1 MSELGHTIGIDLGT
15 TNSVVAVVEN
25 DQPTVLLNSEGSTR
39 TPSVVAFG
47 EDPTKPPIVGELAK
61 RQAVM
66 SPDRTITS
74 VKRLIG
80 RSLAE
85 LQPWQRELPY
95 ALVEQEGRLL
105 IKIGNVGF
113 TPSQIS
119 AFILQKLKKTAED
132 YYGEPVD
139 KAVITVPAY
148 FDDLQRQATYEAAE
162 LAGLQVLRLLNEP
175 TAAAI
180 AYGLGRD
187 REERVAVYDFGGG
200 TFDLTILDIAKNT
213 FEVLTSVGDTRLGGD
228 DIDALIFE
236 RLLENL
242 REKMGGDYQP
252 DPLVAQRLRE
262 AAEKAKCEL
271 SYSRQ
276 AVVSLPFLAYVGTE
290 PMHLEVTLRRAELEA
305 MIRPL
310 IERTLQ
316 CCEQALE
323 ACRLR
328 PQDIDRV
335 ILVGGS
341 TRIPAVEHAVED
353 FFGIAPF
360 KGINPDEIV
369 AIGAA
374 MQAAILQGQLR
385 EVVLLD
391 VTPHSLGVEI
401 ENGKVS
407 RVVERNSTIPIKA
420 AKLFTTTEDNQE
432 VVVVHVVQG
441 ESENVKECRSLGKFL
456 LSGIQKAKA
465 GIPRI
470 QVTFHINADGMVE
483 VSAQDLATQQAAGI
497 TVAVA
502 PSADEPVRTQRRKP
516 STKRYAAEKQET
528 VGATIPAEATGT
540 GRQIRVERQPVA
552 SVAFSASGTSTAH
565 TSQPLPL
572 TPRLEEGAQKAG
584 PGYKVVEPPTVLE
597 HFSLAMPSNIPC
609 SPHTRAVL
617 EKLWL
622 APLWEKSV
630 ADNDLMRASAELER
644 VTKASPD
651 KAGVWCW
658 RAYLLLLTS
667 QPEDAHLA
675 IFQWTHSQ
683 APDRLQALTFIDLIE
698 QRFGTSARLVAA
710 KGRLLAEQMQY
721 HQAWDLLLPWAHGP
735 GLAPE
740 ICELVIGLEPH
751 LESLPPQPSH
761 KLLLAKAYLELEKYE
776 QAIKLADPLTNVA
789 EVAPTAAWVVL
800 TSLWKKGER
809 HQAWQKLRE
818 APQSNELKE
827 VAYQLACECKRKN
840 ETNLAQEIF
849 TWLSQLT
856 PPYRDAAERVAGL
869 KQQATS
875 SSRERGSAEPSSDL
889 ALIAA
894 AFSDSRFVILE
905 EINRGSMGVIY
916 RARDKVLDEIVA
928 LKVLNDYL
936 AAEPTALERFKR
948 EARAAKR
955 LSHPNIVRI
964 HDMYEVGPKKLLSME
979 YIKGRDVKALLREK
993 GTFSCE
999 EVVNIALGVCEA
1011 LAYAHQQHIVH
1022 RDIKPANIMITESGT
1037 VKVTDFGIAKI
1048 TTAGADVTRSGSQI
1062 IGTPLYM
1069 APEQI
1074 KGGDIDARA
1083 DIYSLGVTMYE
1094 MISGRPPFLEGNIE
1108 YHHLHT
1114 PPPPLQVPTPL
1125 ELAEIILKCLAKNP
1139 ADRFQSAEELRDA
1152 LANVD
1157 CAGL

>member
-1 MSELGHTIGIDLGT
+1 MSDLGHTIGIDLGT

-25 DQPTVLLNSEGSTR
+25 DQPTVLVNSEGSTR
-39 TPSVVAFG
+39 TPSVVAFS
-47 EDPTKPPIVGELAK
+47 EDPTAPPIVGELAK

-66 SPDRTITS
+66 NPGRTITS
-74 VKRLIG
+74 VKRLMG
-80 RSLAE
+80 RSLAD

-105 IKIGNVGF
+105 VKIGDVGF

-132 YYGEPVD
+132 YFGKPVD

-148 FDDLQRQATYEAAE
+148 FDNLQRQATYEAAQ

-200 TFDLTILDIAKNT
+200 TFDLTILDIAGNT
-213 FEVLTSVGDTRLGGD
+213 FEVLTSIGDTRLGGD
-228 DIDALIFE
+228 DIDALLLE
-236 RLLENL
+236 RLLEEL
-242 REKMGGDYQP
+242 RKKLGNDYQP

-276 AVVSLPFLAYVGTE
+276 TVVSLPFLAYAGTE
-290 PMHLEVTLRRAELEA
+290 AVHLEITLRRTELEA
-305 MIRPL
+305 MIRPF
-310 IERTLQ
+310 IERTLL

-341 TRIPAVEHAVED
+341 TRIPAIQHAVED

-374 MQAAILQGQLR
+374 MQAAILQGQLK

-432 VVVVHVVQG
+432 VVIVHVVQG
-441 ESENVKECRSLGKFL
+441 EAENVKECRSLGKFL
-456 LSGIQKAKA
+456 LTGIQKAKA

-483 VSAQDLATQQAAGI
+483 VSAQDLATQKAAGI

-502 PSADEPVRTQRRKP
+502 PASEESSETRRRKP
-516 STKRYAAEKQET
+516 STRRFTPPKEESLASAVSSQET
-528 VGATIPAEATGT
+528 EPP
-540 GRQIRVERQPVA
+540 RQIRVERQGAGFTA
-552 SVAFSASGTSTAH
+552 SRSAALQAAQATH
-565 TSQPLPL
+565 PLPL
-572 TPRLEEGAQKAG
+572 TAQAEEVAQKPETIGATT
-584 PGYKVVEPPTVLE
+584 ELPTVVGT
-597 HFSLAMPSNIPC
+597 FSLPRPSSIPA
-609 SPHTRAVL
+609 SPQTRSVL
-617 EKLWL
+617 EKLWQ
-622 APLWEKSV
+622 APLWEKAAS
-630 ADNDLMRASAELER
+630 DDELRRACEELEL
-644 VTKASPD
+644 VSKASPD
-651 KAGVWCW
+651 KVGMWCW
-658 RAYLLLLTS
+658 RVYLLLLTNEADEA
-667 QPEDAHLA
+667 QLA
-675 IFQWTHSQ
+675 LLHWARSQ
-683 APDRLQALTFIDLIE
+683 APDKSQALVLIDLIE
-698 QRFGTSARLVAA
+698 QKFGTSARLVAA
-710 KGRLLAEQMQY
+710 KAWVMADQMQ
-721 HQAWDLLLPWAHGP
+721 HEEAWKLLQPWMHHPVPAREVCEAAV
-735 GLAPE
+735 GLATH
-740 ICELVIGLEPH
+740 V
-751 LESLPPQPSH
+751 ESAQPQPSH
-761 KLLLAKAYLELEKYE
+761 QLLLAKAYFGLENYE
-776 QAIKLADPLTNVA
+776 QAIKLAEPMTKVSEARGTATGIIVA
-789 EVAPTAAWVVL
+789 
-800 TSLWKKGER
+800 SLWRTGQR
-809 HQAWQKLRE
+809 PLAWQKLRE
-818 APQSNELKE
+818 APPSEDVKAL
-827 VAYQLACECKRKN
+827 AYQLAGEAETEGDCE
-840 ETNLAQEIF
+840 LAQEIF
-849 TWLSQLT
+849 KWLAQHT
-856 PPYRDAAERVAGL
+856 PTYRDAAQRVTTL
-869 KQQATS
+869 KQKATS
-875 SSRERGSAEPSSDL
+875 SQKVHAHPEPSGDV
-889 ALIAA
+889 ALVAA
-894 AFSDSRFVILE
+894 AFADSRFMILE

-936 AAEPTALERFKR
+936 AADPTALERFKR

-979 YIKGRDVKALLREK
+979 YIKGRDVKTLLREK
-993 GTFSCE
+993 GAFSCE
-999 EVVNIALGVCEA
+999 EVVKIALGVSEA

-1022 RDIKPANIMITESGT
+1022 RDIKPANIMITEDGT
-1037 VKVTDFGIAKI
+1037 VKVTDFGIAKM

-1074 KGGDIDARA
+1074 KGGDVDARA

-1125 ELAEIILKCLAKNP
+1125 ELAEIILRCLAKNP
-1139 ADRFQSAEELRDA
+1139 SERFQSAEELREA

-1157 CAGL
+1157 CSGI